1 MNNVK
6 NFEVFGLKKKE
17 KKEIARQK
25 ICFSITVT
33 NFVYSQD
40 NIVAN
45 KVSSIG
51 NLLTLVFF

>member
-17 KKEIARQK
+17 KKEITRQK

-51 NLLTLVFF
+51 NL